1 MEKETNTLIQD
12 LQHQKPAACQKLLT
26 EYGPAVFRMVQRIIT
41 QREDAE
47 EVYQDVFVKALRGI
61 QNYNPKQASL
71 GTWLSRIAYNESLNF
86 LRSRKPN
93 IIYIDDRE
101 LGSDSFE
108 VPDDAPQD
116 EHTIALLEQA
126 LSLLPPHEQ
135 AIISMFYYEEK
146 SLADIAYITGSIP
159 STVGSQLSRIRKKLY
174 RIIKKTPLHRGRGWR
189 WVFLAAACVAGFVVI
204 FLAPPKSAEKQP
216 PLALEKPRVES
227 QEPIADS
234 QFSTPLKGRLG
245 SLELPLNVATAPQ
258 RGANPHSRRRARM
271 EGASQQPAV
280 VKPKR
285 TPKRKRV
292 VPQEP
297 QEEPL
302 LAEAESVEEFPTEAA
317 YQEFLDKMRKPSTSS
332 YATQAQEIRQRG
344 EQVTQYV
351 AMLNQQIRAEQQYVE
366 Y

>member
-1 MEKETNTLIQD
+1 MNDIKNDINLKE
-12 LQHQKPAACQKLLT
+12 
-26 EYGPAVFRMVQRIIT
+26 AVSR
-41 QREDAE
+41 RE
-47 EVYQDVFVKALRGI
+47 Q
-61 QNYNPKQASL
+61 Q
-71 GTWLSRIAYNESLNF
+71 
-86 LRSRKPN
+86 
-93 IIYIDDRE
+93 
-101 LGSDSFE
+101 
-108 VPDDAPQD
+108 
-116 EHTIALLEQA
+116 
-126 LSLLPPHEQ
+126 LPPMPEGLNEKVMG
-135 AIISMFYYEEK
+135 SLEEYDCLK
-146 SLADIAYITGSIP
+146 
-159 STVGSQLSRIRKKLY
+159 
-174 RIIKKTPLHRGRGWR
+174 KKTPLHRGRGWR

-234 QFSTPLKGRLG
+234 QFSTPLKG
-245 SLELPLNVATAPQ
+245 E
-258 RGANPHSRRRARM
+258 M

-302 LAEAESVEEFPTEAA
+302 LAEAETVEEFPTEAA

-332 YATQAQEIRQRG
+332 YATQTQEIRQRG

>member
-1 MEKETNTLIQD
+1 MNDIKNDINLKEAVSRREKQ
-12 LQHQKPAACQKLLT
+12 
-26 EYGPAVFRMVQRIIT
+26 
-41 QREDAE
+41 
-47 EVYQDVFVKALRGI
+47 
-61 QNYNPKQASL
+61 
-71 GTWLSRIAYNESLNF
+71 
-86 LRSRKPN
+86 
-93 IIYIDDRE
+93 
-101 LGSDSFE
+101 
-108 VPDDAPQD
+108 
-116 EHTIALLEQA
+116 
-126 LSLLPPHEQ
+126 LPPMPEGLNEKVMG
-135 AIISMFYYEEK
+135 SLEEYDCLK
-146 SLADIAYITGSIP
+146 
-159 STVGSQLSRIRKKLY
+159 
-174 RIIKKTPLHRGRGWR
+174 KKTPLHRGRGWR
-189 WVFLAAACVAGFVVI
+189 WVFLAAACVASFVVI

-234 QFSTPLKGRLG
+234 QFSTPLKG
-245 SLELPLNVATAPQ
+245 E
-258 RGANPHSRRRARM
+258 M

-302 LAEAESVEEFPTEAA
+302 LAEAETVEETHIEVIR
-317 YQEFLDKMRKPSTSS
+317 QEILANTREPSSIT
-332 YATQAQEIRQRG
+332 YATQTQEIRQRG

>member
-1 MEKETNTLIQD
+1 MNDIKNDINLKE
-12 LQHQKPAACQKLLT
+12 
-26 EYGPAVFRMVQRIIT
+26 AVSR
-41 QREDAE
+41 RE
-47 EVYQDVFVKALRGI
+47 Q
-61 QNYNPKQASL
+61 Q
-71 GTWLSRIAYNESLNF
+71 
-86 LRSRKPN
+86 
-93 IIYIDDRE
+93 
-101 LGSDSFE
+101 
-108 VPDDAPQD
+108 
-116 EHTIALLEQA
+116 
-126 LSLLPPHEQ
+126 LPPMPEGLNEKVMG
-135 AIISMFYYEEK
+135 SLEEYDCLK
-146 SLADIAYITGSIP
+146 
-159 STVGSQLSRIRKKLY
+159 
-174 RIIKKTPLHRGRGWR
+174 KKTPLHRGRGWR

-234 QFSTPLKGRLG
+234 QFSTPLKG
-245 SLELPLNVATAPQ
+245 E
-258 RGANPHSRRRARM
+258 M

-302 LAEAESVEEFPTEAA
+302 LAEAETVEEFPTEAA
-317 YQEFLDKMRKPSTSS
+317 YQEFLDKMRKPSPSS

-351 AMLNQQIRAEQQYVE
+351 AMLNQQIKTEQQYVK

>member
-1 MEKETNTLIQD
+1 MNDIKNDINLKEAVSRREQQLPPMPEGLNEKVIKSLPRPLPRRGER
-12 LQHQKPAACQKLLT
+12 T
-26 EYGPAVFRMVQRIIT
+26 EGV
-41 QREDAE
+41 
-47 EVYQDVFVKALRGI
+47 
-61 QNYNPKQASL
+61 S
-71 GTWLSRIAYNESLNF
+71 S
-86 LRSRKPN
+86 
-93 IIYIDDRE
+93 
-101 LGSDSFE
+101 
-108 VPDDAPQD
+108 
-116 EHTIALLEQA
+116 
-126 LSLLPPHEQ
+126 LSLW
-135 AIISMFYYEEK
+135 
-146 SLADIAYITGSIP
+146 
-159 STVGSQLSRIRKKLY
+159 
-174 RIIKKTPLHRGRGWR
+174 RGWR
-189 WVFLAAACVAGFVVI
+189 WVFFAAACLAGFVVI

-302 LAEAESVEEFPTEAA
+302 LAEAETVEEFPTEAA

-332 YATQAQEIRQRG
+332 YATQTQEIRERG

-351 AMLNQQIRAEQQYVE
+351 AMLNQQIKTEQQYVE

>member
-1 MEKETNTLIQD
+1 MNDIKNDINLKEAISRREKQ
-12 LQHQKPAACQKLLT
+12 
-26 EYGPAVFRMVQRIIT
+26 
-41 QREDAE
+41 
-47 EVYQDVFVKALRGI
+47 
-61 QNYNPKQASL
+61 
-71 GTWLSRIAYNESLNF
+71 
-86 LRSRKPN
+86 
-93 IIYIDDRE
+93 
-101 LGSDSFE
+101 
-108 VPDDAPQD
+108 
-116 EHTIALLEQA
+116 
-126 LSLLPPHEQ
+126 LPPMPEGLNEKVMG
-135 AIISMFYYEEK
+135 SLEEYDCLK
-146 SLADIAYITGSIP
+146 
-159 STVGSQLSRIRKKLY
+159 
-174 RIIKKTPLHRGRGWR
+174 KKTPLHRGRGWR

-234 QFSTPLKGRLG
+234 QFSTPLKG
-245 SLELPLNVATAPQ
+245 E
-258 RGANPHSRRRARM
+258 M

-302 LAEAESVEEFPTEAA
+302 LAEAETVEEFPTEAA
-317 YQEFLDKMRKPSTSS
+317 CQEFLDKMRKPSPSS

>member
-1 MEKETNTLIQD
+1 MNNSKKDINLMEAVSRREQQLPPMPEGLNEKVIKSLPRPLPRRGER
-12 LQHQKPAACQKLLT
+12 T
-26 EYGPAVFRMVQRIIT
+26 EGV
-41 QREDAE
+41 
-47 EVYQDVFVKALRGI
+47 
-61 QNYNPKQASL
+61 S
-71 GTWLSRIAYNESLNF
+71 S
-86 LRSRKPN
+86 
-93 IIYIDDRE
+93 
-101 LGSDSFE
+101 
-108 VPDDAPQD
+108 
-116 EHTIALLEQA
+116 
-126 LSLLPPHEQ
+126 LSLW
-135 AIISMFYYEEK
+135 
-146 SLADIAYITGSIP
+146 
-159 STVGSQLSRIRKKLY
+159 
-174 RIIKKTPLHRGRGWR
+174 RGWR
-189 WVFLAAACVAGFVVI
+189 WVFLAAACLAGFVVI

-234 QFSTPLKGRLG
+234 QFSTPLKG
-245 SLELPLNVATAPQ
+245 E
-258 RGANPHSRRRARM
+258 M

-302 LAEAESVEEFPTEAA
+302 LAEAETVEEFPTEAA

-332 YATQAQEIRQRG
+332 YATQTQEIRQRG

>member
-1 MEKETNTLIQD
+1 MNDIKNDINLKE
-12 LQHQKPAACQKLLT
+12 
-26 EYGPAVFRMVQRIIT
+26 AVSR
-41 QREDAE
+41 RE
-47 EVYQDVFVKALRGI
+47 Q
-61 QNYNPKQASL
+61 Q
-71 GTWLSRIAYNESLNF
+71 
-86 LRSRKPN
+86 
-93 IIYIDDRE
+93 
-101 LGSDSFE
+101 
-108 VPDDAPQD
+108 
-116 EHTIALLEQA
+116 
-126 LSLLPPHEQ
+126 LPPMPEGLNEKVMG
-135 AIISMFYYEEK
+135 SLEEYDCLK
-146 SLADIAYITGSIP
+146 
-159 STVGSQLSRIRKKLY
+159 
-174 RIIKKTPLHRGRGWR
+174 KKTPLHRGRGWR

-204 FLAPPKSAEKQP
+204 FLAPPKSTEEQP

-285 TPKRKRV
+285 TPKRKR
-292 VPQEP
+292 
-297 QEEPL
+297 
-302 LAEAESVEEFPTEAA
+302 EFPTEAA

-332 YATQAQEIRQRG
+332 YATQTQEIRQRG

>member
-1 MEKETNTLIQD
+1 MNDIKNDINLKE
-12 LQHQKPAACQKLLT
+12 
-26 EYGPAVFRMVQRIIT
+26 AVSR
-41 QREDAE
+41 RE
-47 EVYQDVFVKALRGI
+47 Q
-61 QNYNPKQASL
+61 Q
-71 GTWLSRIAYNESLNF
+71 
-86 LRSRKPN
+86 
-93 IIYIDDRE
+93 
-101 LGSDSFE
+101 
-108 VPDDAPQD
+108 
-116 EHTIALLEQA
+116 
-126 LSLLPPHEQ
+126 LPPMPEGLNEKVMG
-135 AIISMFYYEEK
+135 SLEEYDCLK
-146 SLADIAYITGSIP
+146 
-159 STVGSQLSRIRKKLY
+159 
-174 RIIKKTPLHRGRGWR
+174 KKTPLHRGRGWR

-234 QFSTPLKGRLG
+234 QFSTPLKG
-245 SLELPLNVATAPQ
+245 E
-258 RGANPHSRRRARM
+258 M

-285 TPKRKRV
+285 TPERRRV

-302 LAEAESVEEFPTEAA
+302 LAEAETVEEFPTEAA
-317 YQEFLDKMRKPSTSS
+317 YQEFLDKMRKPSPSS

>member
-1 MEKETNTLIQD
+1 MNDIKNDINLKEAISRREKQ
-12 LQHQKPAACQKLLT
+12 
-26 EYGPAVFRMVQRIIT
+26 
-41 QREDAE
+41 
-47 EVYQDVFVKALRGI
+47 
-61 QNYNPKQASL
+61 
-71 GTWLSRIAYNESLNF
+71 
-86 LRSRKPN
+86 
-93 IIYIDDRE
+93 
-101 LGSDSFE
+101 
-108 VPDDAPQD
+108 
-116 EHTIALLEQA
+116 
-126 LSLLPPHEQ
+126 LPPMPEGLNEKVMG
-135 AIISMFYYEEK
+135 SLEEYDCLK
-146 SLADIAYITGSIP
+146 
-159 STVGSQLSRIRKKLY
+159 
-174 RIIKKTPLHRGRGWR
+174 KKTPLHRGRGWR

-302 LAEAESVEEFPTEAA
+302 LAEAETVEEFPTEAA
-317 YQEFLDKMRKPSTSS
+317 CQEFLDKMRKPSPSS

>member
-1 MEKETNTLIQD
+1 MNDIKNDINLKE
-12 LQHQKPAACQKLLT
+12 
-26 EYGPAVFRMVQRIIT
+26 AVSR
-41 QREDAE
+41 RE
-47 EVYQDVFVKALRGI
+47 Q
-61 QNYNPKQASL
+61 Q
-71 GTWLSRIAYNESLNF
+71 
-86 LRSRKPN
+86 
-93 IIYIDDRE
+93 
-101 LGSDSFE
+101 
-108 VPDDAPQD
+108 
-116 EHTIALLEQA
+116 
-126 LSLLPPHEQ
+126 LPPMPEGLNEKVMG
-135 AIISMFYYEEK
+135 SLEEYDCLK
-146 SLADIAYITGSIP
+146 
-159 STVGSQLSRIRKKLY
+159 
-174 RIIKKTPLHRGRGWR
+174 KKTPLHRGRGWR

-234 QFSTPLKGRLG
+234 QFSTPLKG
-245 SLELPLNVATAPQ
+245 E
-258 RGANPHSRRRARM
+258 M

-302 LAEAESVEEFPTEAA
+302 LAEAETVEEFPTEAA

-332 YATQAQEIRQRG
+332 YATQTQEIRERG

-351 AMLNQQIRAEQQYVE
+351 AMLNQQIKTEQQYVE

>member
-1 MEKETNTLIQD
+1 MNDIKNDINLKEAVSRREKQ
-12 LQHQKPAACQKLLT
+12 
-26 EYGPAVFRMVQRIIT
+26 
-41 QREDAE
+41 
-47 EVYQDVFVKALRGI
+47 
-61 QNYNPKQASL
+61 
-71 GTWLSRIAYNESLNF
+71 
-86 LRSRKPN
+86 
-93 IIYIDDRE
+93 
-101 LGSDSFE
+101 
-108 VPDDAPQD
+108 
-116 EHTIALLEQA
+116 
-126 LSLLPPHEQ
+126 LPPMPEGLNEKVMN
-135 AIISMFYYEEK
+135 SLEEYDCLK
-146 SLADIAYITGSIP
+146 
-159 STVGSQLSRIRKKLY
+159 
-174 RIIKKTPLHRGRGWR
+174 KKTPLHRGRGWR

-234 QFSTPLKGRLG
+234 QFSTPLKG
-245 SLELPLNVATAPQ
+245 E
-258 RGANPHSRRRARM
+258 M

-302 LAEAESVEEFPTEAA
+302 LAEAETVEEFPTEAA

-332 YATQAQEIRQRG
+332 YATQTQEIRQRG

>member
-1 MEKETNTLIQD
+1 MNDIKNDINLKEAIS
-12 LQHQKPAACQKLLT
+12 
-26 EYGPAVFRMVQRIIT
+26 R
-41 QREDAE
+41 RE
-47 EVYQDVFVKALRGI
+47 Q
-61 QNYNPKQASL
+61 Q
-71 GTWLSRIAYNESLNF
+71 
-86 LRSRKPN
+86 
-93 IIYIDDRE
+93 
-101 LGSDSFE
+101 
-108 VPDDAPQD
+108 
-116 EHTIALLEQA
+116 
-126 LSLLPPHEQ
+126 LPPMPEGLNEKVMG
-135 AIISMFYYEEK
+135 SLEEYDCLK
-146 SLADIAYITGSIP
+146 
-159 STVGSQLSRIRKKLY
+159 
-174 RIIKKTPLHRGRGWR
+174 KKTPLHRGRGWR

-234 QFSTPLKGRLG
+234 QFSTPLKG
-245 SLELPLNVATAPQ
+245 E
-258 RGANPHSRRRARM
+258 M

-302 LAEAESVEEFPTEAA
+302 LAEAETVEEFPTEAA
-317 YQEFLDKMRKPSTSS
+317 CQEFLDKMRKPSPSS

>member
-1 MEKETNTLIQD
+1 MNDIKNDINLKEAIS
-12 LQHQKPAACQKLLT
+12 
-26 EYGPAVFRMVQRIIT
+26 R
-41 QREDAE
+41 RE
-47 EVYQDVFVKALRGI
+47 Q
-61 QNYNPKQASL
+61 Q
-71 GTWLSRIAYNESLNF
+71 
-86 LRSRKPN
+86 
-93 IIYIDDRE
+93 
-101 LGSDSFE
+101 
-108 VPDDAPQD
+108 
-116 EHTIALLEQA
+116 
-126 LSLLPPHEQ
+126 LPPMPEGLNEKVMG
-135 AIISMFYYEEK
+135 SLEEYDCLK
-146 SLADIAYITGSIP
+146 
-159 STVGSQLSRIRKKLY
+159 
-174 RIIKKTPLHRGRGWR
+174 KKTPLHRGRGWR
-189 WVFLAAACVAGFVVI
+189 WVFLATACVAGFVVI

-234 QFSTPLKGRLG
+234 QFSTPLKG
-245 SLELPLNVATAPQ
+245 E
-258 RGANPHSRRRARM
+258 M

-302 LAEAESVEEFPTEAA
+302 LAEAETVEEFPTEAA
-317 YQEFLDKMRKPSTSS
+317 CQEFLDKMRKPSPSS